1 MILYSYLGLHTTAAG
16 YRIDIVFILRVAHYS
31 SWIQKT
37 MAYLDSDYVSL
48 EADIV
53 ENDEDQVKT
62 QPRHNSLAPQST

>member
-1 MILYSYLGLHTTAAG
+1 
-16 YRIDIVFILRVAHYS
+16 
-31 SWIQKT
+31 